1 MKIVLSTASLRE
13 LTSWECAIRFIAGG
27 SITVAAGLIAKTF
40 GPGVGGLFLAFPAI
54 LPASVTMIANHE
66 RQRKEEAGLRGVIR
80 GREAAG
86 ADAAG
91 AAMGGIALC
100 LFAIVVWQALPHFPS
115 WAVLIGATGIWFGVA
130 FGIWRA
136 RKAIKAR

>member
-1 MKIVLSTASLRE
+1 MKITASTASLRE
-13 LTSWECAIRFIAGG
+13 LTFWECAIRFIAGG
-27 SITVAAGLIAKTF
+27 TITVATGLIAKKF
-40 GPGVGGLFLAFPAI
+40 GPAIGGLFLAFPAI

-66 RQRKEEAGLRGVIR
+66 RQRKEEAGLHGVIR

-91 AAMGGIALC
+91 AAMGGVALC
-100 LFAIVVWQALPHFPS
+100 VFTIVVWQALPHFPS
-115 WAVLIGATGIWFGVA
+115 WAVLTAATGIWFGVA
-130 FGIWRA
+130 FGIWRI